1 MWWSRIPVLLVA
13 VALLAG
19 CGFHPLY
26 EGGRKGEAA
35 TELASVKIEPI
46 ADRSGQILRNRL
58 LDLLTPYGQPAQPQ
72 YLLKV
77 ILSEG
82 ASGLAVRKSEF
93 ATRAN
98 LQITAQYELQE
109 PRSRAIL
116 YTGTTAIT
124 GGYNILS
131 SEVSTLASEQNVR
144 ERVIGQI
151 AEEMQTRLSAYFRL
165 NPEQREALRRNAGQ
179 PR

>member
-1 MWWSRIPVLLVA
+1 MWWSRISVLFITA
-13 VALLAG
+13 ALLAA

-35 TELASVKIEPI
+35 TELAAVKIEPI
-46 ADRSGQILRNRL
+46 ADRSGQILRNHL
-58 LDLLTPYGQPAQPQ
+58 LDLLNPYGQPAQPQ
-72 YLLKV
+72 YILKV

-98 LQITAQYELQE
+98 LQISAQYRLQE
-109 PRSRAIL
+109 SRSREVL
-116 YTGTTAIT
+116 YTGTTTIT

-131 SEVSTLASEQNVR
+131 SEVSTLASEQDVR

-151 AEEMQTRLSAYFRL
+151 AEDLQTRLSAYFRL
-165 NPEQREALRRNAGQ
+165 NPEQREALRRNARQ
-179 PR
+179 LR